1 LVEVTSP
8 FDAFRAS
15 RCQINLN
22 SNGRGNALSV
32 EQLRDAIVVREV
44 TSLTDEQINE
54 LSEILI
60 GVVADGASVG
70 YLPPLEPVDARTYWA
85 AVIRLGNVL
94 LIAERDGRIVGTA
107 QLELALRKN
116 GNHRAEVNKVL
127 VRPDCQRQGIG
138 KQLMDAVEIAA
149 RREERTLLH
158 LDTRE
163 GDGSNI
169 LYTRAGYTEAGKIP
183 DWARSADGTL
193 HTTVFYYKR
202 LV

>member
-1 LVEVTSP
+1 
-8 FDAFRAS
+8 
-15 RCQINLN
+15 
-22 SNGRGNALSV
+22 LSV

-94 LIAERDGRIVGTA
+94 FIAERDGRIVGTA